1 MTTLAGLTILVVG
14 GSSGIGFGVAKL
26 CLLEQ
31 ASLVIIASS
40 NKAKVDNAVSRLVS
54 EVPDAE
60 AKVKGE
66 VVDAKHTKEVKNLME
81 RVGEI
86 DHLVWTSG
94 EPFKLTF
101 PDIDIDDYTKARS
114 PPSLLFLS
122 LRFENMDRDF

>member
-1 MTTLAGLTILVVG
+1 MTTLAGQTVLVVG

-40 NKAKVDNAVSRLVS
+40 NKAKVDNTVSRLVS
-54 EVPDAE
+54 EVPDAK

-66 VVDAKHTKEVKNLME
+66 VVDVKHTKEVKNLME

-101 PDIDIDDYTKARS
+101 PDIDIDDYKGAFSTFA
-114 PPSLLFLS
+114 SLLITEI
-122 LRFENMDRDF
+122 REYG